1 MTGLPVIIP
10 IFCCPFPIKEMKS
23 ILKISPVFLLFFP
36 LLVWNCTSEKGDSVL
51 LAKGEQ
57 VSYNFHIRPILSDKC
72 FACHGPDANKR
83 ESEFRLDT
91 EEGAFAAL
99 KESKGKFA
107 LVAGNVEESMLYHR
121 IISEDP
127 GELMP
132 PPESNLSLSTAE
144 IDLLKIWI
152 EQGAKYEPHWAFA
165 KPKKHELPSDQSWGT
180 SPIDFFVA
188 KKMKENG
195 LKPNPEAKSY
205 ELIKRASLDLTG
217 LPPSPDLLAR
227 FGDFKGDL
235 NYEDLLD
242 GLLAEPSFG
251 EKLGVLW
258 MDVSRYSDSYG
269 YQDDNIRTQWPY
281 RDWVIHAFNQNL
293 PYDQFITWQL
303 AGDLLPNAT
312 KEQILATAFNRNHK
326 YTEEGGVIDEEY
338 RIEYVLDKTNTISK
352 GLLGITMECAQ
363 CHDHKYDPF
372 SQKEYYQFFA
382 FFNNSPEK
390 GYEGDVSQS
399 KPAKTPILW
408 VDQEDLSGVMSFI
421 NHQDTTKLSVS
432 VMDELEGD
440 ESRTTFI
447 LDRGAYDSPTIPVN
461 PGTPKSILPFPDNL
475 EKNRLGLAKW
485 ITNKDNPLTARV
497 FVNLIWQELF
507 GQGIVKSAGDFGMQG
522 DLPSHPELL
531 DWLAVDFME
540 NGWDIKRLL
549 KQILSSSTYRQSSV
563 ITEKHLNTDPENI
576 YLSRATRLRLPA
588 ENIQDLVLTSSGLLH
603 QKIGG
608 PSVKPYQPEGI
619 WESATSGRGVLATY
633 VQDKGDDL
641 YRRGIYN
648 FIKLTVPPPKAI
660 IFDSSN
666 RDRCEITRGRTNTP
680 LQALVMLN
688 DPMILEA
695 SRVLA
700 SHLLEEMDAEKSIDQ
715 AFTKIVCRPI
725 SSKERSL
732 LGNYYED
739 QLKRFKSDKSQI
751 EPTLAVGEYPLDPQ
765 SIRAETAALMQVIV
779 SIYNLEETITKI

>member
-1 MTGLPVIIP
+1 
-10 IFCCPFPIKEMKS
+10 MKS
-23 ILKISPVFLLFFP
+23 LLNIESFFILIITLSA
-36 LLVWNCTSEKGDSVL
+36 WNCTTKKADSIEL
-51 LAKGEQ
+51 SNGEQ

-83 ESEFRLDT
+83 ESDLRLDT

-107 LVAGNVEESMLYHR
+107 LVSGSLEESVLYHR

-132 PPESNLSLSTAE
+132 PPESNLSLSEGE
-144 IDLLKIWI
+144 IALIKTWI
-152 EQGAKYEPHWAFA
+152 EQGAKYEPHWAFV
-165 KPKKHELPSDQSWGT
+165 KPKKTEIPKNQKWGT
-180 SPIDFFVA
+180 NEIDFFA
-188 KKMKENG
+188 YKKMVEKG
-195 LKPNPEAKSY
+195 LQPNPEAKPY
-205 ELIKRASLDLTG
+205 ELIKRVSLDLTG
-217 LPPSPDLLAR
+217 LPPSPELLDR
-227 FGDFKGDL
+227 FGDFSGEYS
-235 NYEDLLD
+235 YEDLID
-242 GLLAEPSFG
+242 GLLTEPTFG

-258 MDVSRYSDSYG
+258 MDISRYADSYG

-293 PYDQFITWQL
+293 PYDDFITWQL
-303 AGDLLPNAT
+303 AGDLMPNAT

-338 RIEYVLDKTNTISK
+338 RVEYVLDKTNTISK

-372 SQKEYYQFFA
+372 SQKEYYQFYA

-390 GYEGDVSQS
+390 GYEGDVSIS

-421 NHQDTTKLSVS
+421 NHKDTAKLSVS
-432 VMDELEGD
+432 VMDELNGE
-440 ESRTTFI
+440 ESRTTYI
-447 LDRGAYDSPTIPVN
+447 LDRGVYDAPTVAVD
-461 PGTPKSILPFPDNL
+461 PGTPKSILPFPQDL

-485 ITNKDNPLTARV
+485 ITNPDNPLTSRV

-507 GQGIVKSAGDFGMQG
+507 GTGIVKSAGDFGMQG

-540 NGWDIKRLL
+540 NGWDIKRLI
-549 KQILSSSTYRQSSV
+549 KQILLSSTYRQSAK
-563 ITEKHLNTDPENI
+563 ITDKHLNTDPENV
-576 YLSRATRLRLPA
+576 YLARAPRLRLPA
-588 ENIQDLVLTSSGLLH
+588 ENIQDLVLASSGLLH

-608 PSVKPYQPEGI
+608 PSVKPYQPDGL

-633 VQDKGDDL
+633 VQDKGSDL

-660 IFDSSN
+660 IFDGSN
-666 RDRCEITRGRTNTP
+666 RDRCEISRNRTNTP

-688 DPMILEA
+688 DPMVLEA

-700 SHLLEEMDAEKSIDQ
+700 SSLLKEMDAEKSIDQ
-715 AFTKIVCRPI
+715 AFLRIVSREM
-725 SSKERSL
+725 SSKEQKL
-732 LGNYYED
+732 LLAYFED
-739 QLKRFKSDKSQI
+739 QLERFQSDEKQI
-751 EPTLAVGEYPLDPQ
+751 RPTLEVGEYPLDETAVN
-765 SIRAETAALMQVIV
+765 AETAALMQVIV